1 MGEVCV
7 GEGGLK
13 VGSLA
18 VDTAGVE
25 IEVGRSRESLAGGV
39 RYKVGLANTRQL
51 VARKRSET
59 QHHHCHQA
67 TPSPPQQQNLHDHQP

>member
-1 MGEVCV
+1 
-7 GEGGLK
+7 L
-13 VGSLA
+13 GSLA

-51 VARKRSET
+51 VARKCNIITHPIAAVAAEP
-59 QHHHCHQA
+59 A
-67 TPSPPQQQNLHDHQP
+67 